1 MSDIEDSVRSQDE
14 PCIVETWLEE
24 VVEEQEENGKEEGN
38 VEEDQDKW
46 DEEDEQ
52 KALYLIGL

>member
-1 MSDIEDSVRSQDE
+1 MSDIEDSVRSQNE

-24 VVEEQEENGKEEGN
+24 VVEEQEENGKEE
-38 VEEDQDKW
+38 DQDKW

-52 KALYLIGL
+52 KALQLIGL